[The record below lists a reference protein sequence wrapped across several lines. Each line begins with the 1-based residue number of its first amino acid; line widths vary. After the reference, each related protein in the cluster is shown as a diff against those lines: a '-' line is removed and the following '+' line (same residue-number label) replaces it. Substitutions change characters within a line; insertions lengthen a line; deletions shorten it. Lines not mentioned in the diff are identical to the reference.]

1 MNMRT
6 SKFWSHTGRN
16 IMLLMVVLLA
26 FSACKKKKKDKNEY
40 GVNTV
45 TLYPSTADK
54 NKLKSDEQYVSI
66 LYANLFQKA
75 LSASDVL
82 VVSNCIK
89 SIGDKQLAREVL
101 ISNFLNEPDVII
113 PTDNEMKADPDKFV
127 EDAYERFLVRKPTE
141 AEKTYFVNYIQAN
154 PDVEAE
160 MVYFAFAMSNEYLYY

>member
-6 SKFWSHTGRN
+6 SKFMHTT
-16 IMLLMVVLLA
+16 VKYTLLA
-26 FSACKKKKKDKNEY
+26 VVMAFSFSACKKKKKDNNEY

-45 TLYPSTADK
+45 TLYPSSADK

-101 ISNFLNEPDVII
+101 ISNFLNEPDVIL
-113 PTDNEMKADPDKFV
+113 PTDNEMMADPEKFV
-127 EDAYERFLVRKPTE
+127 VEAYERFLVRKPTE